1 MIEKYK
7 HGKVKKLF
15 EVKTL
20 ILLQVNGL
28 SKLYGAETILANIKL
43 EVQTKDRIALVGR
56 NGAGKSTLL
65 KIIAGEL
72 SHDGGEIIKP
82 KDVSIGYLAQNTGLE
97 TSLTIWDEMLTVF
110 THLQQ
115 METKLRR
122 LEQEM
127 GKEENFSNAATYEK
141 LLADY
146 DQLQLDYKDQG
157 GYQYE
162 ADIRSILSGLGF
174 PVETHQTTI
183 STLSGGQK
191 TRLALGKLLLTKP
204 DLLILDEPTN
214 HLDIETLT
222 WLEQYLQGYPGAILI
237 VSHDRYFLD
246 KLVTQVYEISNK
258 ESRRFVGN
266 YSKYL
271 DLKSA
276 LYEQE
281 IKRYEKQQDEIAKL
295 EDFVQK
301 NIARAS
307 TTKRAQSRRKQLDR
321 MELLTRPLGDSK
333 SASFHFDIEKQSGN
347 DVLQVKDATIGY
359 DEDPIIEH
367 VNMRLTR
374 GDSVALVGPN
384 GIGKS
389 TLLKSIV
396 NKLQLLHGDVAFGS
410 NVSVGYY
417 DQEQANLTSSKR
429 VLNEL
434 WDEYPLQPEKEI
446 RTILGN
452 FLFTGDDV
460 LKPVSSLSGG
470 QKARLALA
478 KLMMQK
484 SNLLILDEPTNHL
497 DLNSKEIL
505 ENALID
511 YPGTLLFVSH
521 DRYFINRVTTTVVEL
536 STEGAQEYLGDYDYY
551 VEKKNEMIER
561 AVFEQQEQQEN
572 QAPVQKTVAQ
582 EKLNYLE
589 EKERKQL
596 ERQRTRKI
604 EELEQNIVSLEEE
617 IATLEDQLCLPEIYA
632 DYEKASEITTK
643 KQTLQEQL
651 EACMAEWEE
660 LHI

>member
-20 ILLQVNGL
+20 ILLQVNAL
-28 SKLYGAETILANIKL
+28 TKLYGAETILANIKL

-127 GKEENFSNAATYEK
+127 GKEENFSNEATYER

-276 LYEQE
+276 LYEQDM
-281 IKRYEKQQDEIAKL
+281 KRYEKQQDEIAKL

-359 DEDPIIEH
+359 DDPIIEH
-367 VNMRLTR
+367 VTMRLTR

-389 TLLKSIV
+389 TLLKSLV
-396 NKLQLLHGDVAFGS
+396 NKLPLLNGDVSFGS

-561 AVFEQQEQQEN
+561 AAFEQQEQQEN

-604 EELEQNIVSLEEE
+604 EELEQNIVEFEEE

-643 KQTLQEQL
+643 KQALQEQL
-651 EACMAEWEE
+651 DACMAEWEE
-660 LHI
+660 LHL

>member
-1 MIEKYK
+1 M
-7 HGKVKKLF
+7 
-15 EVKTL
+15 
-20 ILLQVNGL
+20 ILLQVNAL
-28 SKLYGAETILANIKL
+28 TKLYGAETILANIKL

-127 GKEENFSNAATYEK
+127 GKEENFSNEATYER

-276 LYEQE
+276 LYEQDM
-281 IKRYEKQQDEIAKL
+281 KRYEKQQDEIAKL

-367 VNMRLTR
+367 VTMRLTR

-389 TLLKSIV
+389 TLLKSLV
-396 NKLQLLHGDVAFGS
+396 NKLPLLNGNVSFGS

-561 AVFEQQEQQEN
+561 AAFEQQEQQEN

-604 EELEQNIVSLEEE
+604 EELEQNIVEFEEE

-651 EACMAEWEE
+651 DACMAEWEE
-660 LHI
+660 LHL

>member
-20 ILLQVNGL
+20 ILLQVNAL

-127 GKEENFSNAATYEK
+127 GKEENFSNEATYER

-146 DQLQLDYKDQG
+146 DQLQLNYKDQG

-281 IKRYEKQQDEIAKL
+281 MKRYEKQQDEIAKL

-347 DVLQVKDATIGY
+347 DVLQVNDATIGY
-359 DEDPIIEH
+359 DENPIIEH
-367 VNMRLTR
+367 VTMRLTR

-396 NKLQLLHGDVAFGS
+396 NKLPLLNGDVSFGS

-561 AVFEQQEQQEN
+561 AELEQQESDV
-572 QAPVQKTVAQ
+572 PIQKVVAQ

-589 EKERKQL
+589 EKERKKL

-604 EELEQNIVSLEEE
+604 EELEQSIVELEEE

-651 EACMAEWEE
+651 ETCMAEWEE
-660 LHI
+660 LHV

>member
-20 ILLQVNGL
+20 IVLQVNGL

-127 GKEENFSNAATYEK
+127 GKEENFSNEATYER

-146 DQLQLDYKDQG
+146 DQLQLNYKDQG

-281 IKRYEKQQDEIAKL
+281 MKRYEKQQDEIAKL

-359 DEDPIIEH
+359 DEDPIIEN
-367 VNMRLTR
+367 VTMRLTR

-396 NKLQLLHGDVAFGS
+396 NKLPLLNGDVSFGS

-521 DRYFINRVTTTVVEL
+521 DRYFINRVTTTVIEL

-561 AVFEQQEQQEN
+561 AAFEQLEQQEN
-572 QAPVQKTVAQ
+572 QAPVQKIVAQ

-604 EELEQNIVSLEEE
+604 EELEQNIVNLEEE

-643 KQTLQEQL
+643 KQTLQVQL
-651 EACMAEWEE
+651 ETCMAEWEE
-660 LHI
+660 LHV

>member
-20 ILLQVNGL
+20 ILLQVNAL
-28 SKLYGAETILANIKL
+28 TKLYGAETILANIKL

-82 KDVSIGYLAQNTGLE
+82 KDVTIGYLAQNTGLE

-127 GKEENFSNAATYEK
+127 GKEENFSNEATYER

-174 PVETHQTTI
+174 PIETHQTTI

-276 LYEQE
+276 LYEQDM
-281 IKRYEKQQDEIAKL
+281 KRYEKQQDEIAKL

-359 DEDPIIEH
+359 DDDPIIEH
-367 VNMRLTR
+367 VTMRLTR

-389 TLLKSIV
+389 TLLKSLV
-396 NKLQLLHGDVAFGS
+396 NKLPLLNGDVSFGS

-561 AVFEQQEQQEN
+561 AAFEQQEQQEK

-604 EELEQNIVSLEEE
+604 EELEQNIVEFEEE

-651 EACMAEWEE
+651 DACMAEWEE
-660 LHI
+660 LHL

>member
-20 ILLQVNGL
+20 ILLQVNAL

-127 GKEENFSNAATYEK
+127 GKEENFSNEATYER
-141 LLADY
+141 LLAEY

-281 IKRYEKQQDEIAKL
+281 MKRYEKQQDEIAKL

-359 DEDPIIEH
+359 DKDPIIEH
-367 VNMRLTR
+367 VTMRLTR

-396 NKLQLLHGDVAFGS
+396 NKLPLLHGDVSFGS

-521 DRYFINRVTTTVVEL
+521 DRYFINRVTTTVIEL

-561 AVFEQQEQQEN
+561 AELEQEDET
-572 QAPVQKTVAQ
+572 PVQKTVAQ

-589 EKERKQL
+589 EKERKKL

-604 EELEQNIVSLEEE
+604 EELEQNIVQFEEE

-651 EACMAEWEE
+651 DACMAEWEE
-660 LHI
+660 LHL

>member
-20 ILLQVNGL
+20 ILLQVNAL

-127 GKEENFSNAATYEK
+127 GKEENFSNETIYER

-281 IKRYEKQQDEIAKL
+281 MKRYEKQQDEIAKL

-367 VNMRLTR
+367 VTMRLTR

-396 NKLQLLHGDVAFGS
+396 NKLPLLHGDVSFGS

-561 AVFEQQEQQEN
+561 AEFQQQEQQEN

-589 EKERKQL
+589 EKERKKL
-596 ERQRTRKI
+596 ERQRTRRI
-604 EELEQNIVSLEEE
+604 EELEQNIVQFEEE

-651 EACMAEWEE
+651 DACMAEWEE
-660 LHI
+660 LHL

>member
-20 ILLQVNGL
+20 ILLQVNAL

-127 GKEENFSNAATYEK
+127 GKEENFSNEATYER

-281 IKRYEKQQDEIAKL
+281 MKRYEKQQDEIAKL

-359 DEDPIIEH
+359 DKDPIIEH
-367 VNMRLTR
+367 VTMRLTR

-396 NKLQLLHGDVAFGS
+396 NKLPLLHSEVSFGS

-561 AVFEQQEQQEN
+561 AEFEQQEQQEN
-572 QAPVQKTVAQ
+572 QAPVQKTVAP

-589 EKERKQL
+589 EKERKKL

-604 EELEQNIVSLEEE
+604 EELEQNIVQFEEE

-651 EACMAEWEE
+651 DACMAEWEE
-660 LHI
+660 LHL

>member
-1 MIEKYK
+1 M
-7 HGKVKKLF
+7 
-15 EVKTL
+15 
-20 ILLQVNGL
+20 ILLQVNAL
-28 SKLYGAETILANIKL
+28 TKLYGAETILANIKL

-127 GKEENFSNAATYEK
+127 GKEENFSNEATYER

-276 LYEQE
+276 LYEQDM
-281 IKRYEKQQDEIAKL
+281 KRYEKQQDEIAKL

-359 DEDPIIEH
+359 DDDPIIEH
-367 VNMRLTR
+367 VTMRLTR

-389 TLLKSIV
+389 TLLKSLV
-396 NKLQLLHGDVAFGS
+396 NKLPLLNGDVSFGS

-561 AVFEQQEQQEN
+561 AAFEQQEQQEN

-589 EKERKQL
+589 EKERKQS

-604 EELEQNIVSLEEE
+604 EELEQNIVEFEEE

-651 EACMAEWEE
+651 DACMAEWEE
-660 LHI
+660 LHL

>member
-82 KDVSIGYLAQNTGLE
+82 KDVSMGYLAQNTGLE

-127 GKEENFSNAATYEK
+127 GKEENFSNAAIYEK

-174 PVETHQTTI
+174 LVETHQTKI

-191 TRLALGKLLLTKP
+191 TRLALGKLLLTRP

-271 DLKSA
+271 DSKSA

-281 IKRYEKQQDEIAKL
+281 MKRYEKQQDEISKL

-321 MELLTRPLGDSK
+321 MEVLTRPLGDSK

-359 DEDPIIEH
+359 YQEPIIEH

-396 NKLQLLHGDVAFGS
+396 NKLQLLHGNVAFGS
-410 NVSVGYY
+410 SVSVGYY
-417 DQEQANLTSSKR
+417 EQEQANLTSSKR

-561 AVFEQQEQQEN
+561 AELEQEDEV
-572 QAPVQKTVAQ
+572 PVQKVVAQ

-604 EELEQNIVSLEEE
+604 EELEQNIVGLEEE

>member
-20 ILLQVNGL
+20 ILLQVNAL
-28 SKLYGAETILANIKL
+28 SKLYGAETILSNIKL

-72 SHDGGEIIKP
+72 SHDSGEIIKP

-127 GKEENFSNAATYEK
+127 GKEENFSNEAIYER

-281 IKRYEKQQDEIAKL
+281 MKRYEKQQDEIAKL

-359 DEDPIIEH
+359 DKDPIIEH
-367 VNMRLTR
+367 VTMRLTR

-396 NKLQLLHGDVAFGS
+396 NKLPLLHGEVSFGS

-452 FLFTGDDV
+452 FLFTGNDV

-561 AVFEQQEQQEN
+561 AELEQQEN
-572 QAPVQKTVAQ
+572 QAPVQKTVAP

-589 EKERKQL
+589 EKERKKL

-604 EELEQNIVSLEEE
+604 EELEQNIVQFEEE

-651 EACMAEWEE
+651 DACMAEWEE
-660 LHI
+660 LHL